1 VECGP
6 VLIQRVRAA
15 LVVGALVGSLG
26 VAGGVGRTIQTMQR
40 TTENCVG
47 CWNPRLEV
55 EGAIQFCST
64 THFGVQ
70 PPLPTGYNRVLCV
83 ANDLAHEIAY
93 RVTGR
98 MW

>member
-1 VECGP
+1 
-6 VLIQRVRAA
+6 VRLRCARA
-15 LVVGALVGSLG
+15 VLVVGALVGSLG

-64 THFGVQ
+64 THFAVQ
-70 PPLPTGYNRVLCV
+70 PPPPTGVNRVLCV
-83 ANDLAHEIAY
+83 ANDLAHELAY

-98 MW
+98 M